1 MFLSRVVV
9 VVKVSKVVGNVTFI
23 HVKIVIW
30 LVFSAEE
37 DNKTETNDM
46 SLCSFIKNEWQVV
59 YLNPKN

>member
-46 SLCSFIKNEWQVV
+46 SLCSFIKNEW
-59 YLNPKN
+59 